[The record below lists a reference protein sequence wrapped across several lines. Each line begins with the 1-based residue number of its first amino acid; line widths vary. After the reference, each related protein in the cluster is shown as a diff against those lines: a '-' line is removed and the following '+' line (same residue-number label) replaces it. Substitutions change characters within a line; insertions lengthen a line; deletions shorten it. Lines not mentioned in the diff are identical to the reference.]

1 MKRKIVIFGLA
12 AIGFLGI
19 TCLVYAQNLGSG
31 PGAGSPWG
39 EKLGLL
45 FREPWK
51 GLNLT
56 PEQKVKFQEMVKNFI
71 QENAQLI
78 GSLVAKR
85 VELLSLWTD
94 PNSNTEAILAKEK
107 ESRDLENQMRDK
119 AVQKLLEAR
128 KVLTAEQISKIR
140 TNWGIVLG
148 GMMGGGRRFLDF

>member
-1 MKRKIVIFGLA
+1 LKRKIVIFGLV
-12 AIGFLGI
+12 AIGFLGM
-19 TCLVYAQNLGSG
+19 TYVVYAQNLGSG
-31 PGAGSPWG
+31 PGAGSRWG
-39 EKLGLL
+39 EEFHWL

-56 PEQKVKFQEMVKNFI
+56 PEQKVKFQGMLKNFI

-94 PNSNTEAILAKEK
+94 PNSNTEAILAKER
-107 ESRDLENQMRDK
+107 ESRDLENQIIDK

-128 KVLTAEQISKIR
+128 KILTTEQISKLR